1 MRFDKYH
8 ATGNDFV
15 LLDGSLLARPLSAK
29 DVQNLCDRHR
39 GIGADG
45 LIILSK
51 TATAD
56 FEMSYYNADGFPG
69 SFCANGARCA
79 AAWAYRNQWIGR
91 EATLAA
97 IDGQHRVVVMDIDWI
112 RVSLADVEVPLP
124 DAHGVLVHTG
134 SPHWVLWADDLAQLD
149 VVTEGKKWRNNP
161 RFQPD
166 GVNVNFICRK
176 NDMLS
181 VRTYERGVE
190 DETLSCGTGVVAAAL
205 VDAALRQLQETSQTL
220 VQTRGGQLVVYF
232 QPVAPQRFVNIW
244 LEGPAK
250 HVFKGEFFL

>member
-1 MRFDKYH
+1 MRFAKYQ

-15 LLDGSLLARPLSAK
+15 LLDGSQLARPLSAK
-29 DVQNLCDRHR
+29 DVQKLCDRHW

-51 TATAD
+51 VAAAD
-56 FEMSYYNADGFPG
+56 FEMTYYNADGLPG

-79 AAWAYRNQWIGR
+79 AAWAYRNQWIGQ
-91 EATLAA
+91 EATLTAV
-97 IDGQHRVVVMDIDWI
+97 DGLHRVVVMDADRI
-112 RVSLADVEVPLP
+112 RVSLADAEVPFP

-134 SPHWVLWADDLAQLD
+134 SPHWVLWADDLAQVD

-176 NDMLS
+176 NDILS

-190 DETLSCGTGVVAAAL
+190 GETLSCGTGVVASVL
-205 VDAALRQLQETSQTL
+205 VDAAVRHLQEATQTL
-220 VQTRGGQLVVYF
+220 VQTKGGQLVVHF
-232 QPVAPQRFVNIW
+232 HPMAAQRFINIW

-250 HVFKGEFFL
+250 HVFNGEFFL